1 MANKTMKTL
10 TIGGNKYEI
19 VDETARAN
27 IEALKQ
33 GASTVEV
40 DTTLSVEGMAAD
52 AKATG
57 DAINE
62 ISTLVGDTSVV
73 DQIKSAT
80 SSLVKTV
87 NGDAPDENGN
97 VSVQAG
103 VTSVNGQTGDVTIE
117 QYDILPIAKG
127 GTNANEPVT
136 ARENLLM
143 IVSDTEPITPV
154 AGMIWFDIS

>member
-1 MANKTMKTL
+1 MANKIMKTL
-10 TIGGNKYEI
+10 TIGDNTYEM
-19 VDETARAN
+19 VDGAARAA
-27 IEALKQ
+27 IETLK
-33 GASTVEV
+33 GSGVVIEV
-40 DTTLSVEGMAAD
+40 DATLSIEGKAAD
-52 AKATG
+52 AKAAG
-57 DAINE
+57 DAINAVK
-62 ISTLVGDTSVV
+62 TLVGNTSVS

-87 NGDAPDENGN
+87 NGASPDANGN

-117 QYDILPIAKG
+117 QYDILPVSKG
-127 GTNANEPVT
+127 GTGANKPID

-143 IVSDTEPITPV
+143 VASDTEPSSPV

>member
-19 VDETARAN
+19 VDEAARAD
-27 IEALKQ
+27 IEVLKQ
-33 GASTVEV
+33 GSSAIEV
-40 DTTLSVEGMAAD
+40 DVTLSVEGKAAD

-57 DAINE
+57 DAINVVK
-62 ISTLVGDTSVV
+62 TLVGDTSVSE
-73 DQIKSAT
+73 QIQSAT

-87 NGDAPDENGN
+87 NGAAPDENGN

-103 VTSVNGQTGDVTIE
+103 VTSVNGQTGDVIIE
-117 QYDILPIAKG
+117 QHDVLPISKG
-127 GTNANEPVT
+127 GTDATTPVG

-143 IVSDTEPITPV
+143 IVSDTEPVSPV

>member
-10 TIGGNKYEI
+10 TMGGDTYEI
-19 VDETARAN
+19 VDANARAD
-27 IEALKQ
+27 IETLKQ
-33 GASTVEV
+33 NSGSDTAVVEV

-57 DAINE
+57 DAIAE
-62 ISTLVGDTSVV
+62 VSE
-73 DQIKSAT
+73 QITSAT

-87 NGDAPDENGN
+87 NGTAPDENGD

-117 QYDILPIAKG
+117 QYDVLPVSKG
-127 GTNANEPVT
+127 GTDASEPIA

-143 IVSDTEPITPV
+143 IVSATEPSSPTIGT
-154 AGMIWFDIS
+154 IWFDIS